1 MQESNAQAERSE
13 FEKWEASPTRV
24 GMTRGHARAAAIA
37 LMVIGAHEDDDPD
50 NRDIFLAYCAL
61 AKAGGIKR

>member
-1 MQESNAQAERSE
+1 MSDSSSE

-24 GMTRGHARAAAIA
+24 GMTRGQARSAAIA
-37 LMVIGAHEDDDPD
+37 LMTIDAHKDDDPD
-50 NRDIFLAYCAL
+50 DRDLFLAYCAL